1 MNDSLTVPHFWWVI
15 RSQLLI
21 FGEWSDCSSHSS
33 LKQSGRA
40 NCLFF
45 KTYKKTNKKT
55 ILYKYFWVNRSFFV
69 SERAIHSEKT
79 SDSLRLLFYHEGHE
93 HLLTV
98 ALFWWVTWVNCSWL
112 HIFGEQPE
120 RFAHSCSFLSWAIW
134 ANCSQLLFKMSHFE
148 QKSDEQMSKFPT
160 LVVPLGANQGWEFAY
175 LLIVHSLICS
185 FCSN

>member
-1 MNDSLTVPHFWWVI
+1 MLLVVHRDGNSLISFCQQIARFLREKERLSASLKKTSDSLIRSFLVNDSLTVPHFWWVI

-33 LKQSGRA
+33 LKQSGWA

-55 ILYKYFWVNRSFFV
+55 ILFKYFWVNRSFFV

-120 RFAHSCSFLSWAIW
+120 RFAHSGSFV
-134 ANCSQLLFKMSHFE
+134 MS
-148 QKSDEQMSKFPT
+148 DLSKFLT
-160 LVVPLGANQGWEFAY
+160 VAL
-175 LLIVHSLICS
+175 
-185 FCSN
+185 

>member
-1 MNDSLTVPHFWWVI
+1 MLLVVHRDGNWLISFFSKLLVFCEKKERLSASLKKTSDSLIRSFLVKDSLTVPHFWWVI

-33 LKQSGRA
+33 LKQSGWA

-55 ILYKYFWVNRSFFV
+55 ILFKYFWVNRSFFV

-120 RFAHSCSFLSWAIW
+120 RFAHSRSFVMSGLSK
-134 ANCSQLLFKMSHFE
+134 LL
-148 QKSDEQMSKFPT
+148 T
-160 LVVPLGANQGWEFAY
+160 VAL
-175 LLIVHSLICS
+175 
-185 FCSN
+185 